1 MKFRAVLAVYLGFAS
16 LVPVKADVLT
26 LQPVADTTLFQVAPD
41 NNLGGATFFN
51 AGTAGNGNRNR
62 GIVLYDVTGIPVGS
76 VITEVAVS
84 FEVVRQPA
92 TDMES
97 SLFSLRRVFQPWAEG
112 AQVPENEASPGL
124 GAPAGPD
131 EATWNSRGI
140 GGQAWSQPGGE
151 AGVDYSDTPSA
162 LTSSA
167 GQGEIVTFE
176 TSSELIGDINSWLNQ
191 PAANFGWMLVTESED
206 VGKTARSFASR
217 ESGFGPTLTIFYTP
231 VPEPGTIAILAMGF
245 LGGLYALRRRTA
257 PLR

>member
-1 MKFRAVLAVYLGFAS
+1 MKFRGVLAVCLGFAS

-41 NNLGGATFFN
+41 NNLGAATFFN

-62 GIVLYDVTGIPVGS
+62 GLILYDVTGIPVGS

-97 SLFSLRRVFQPWAEG
+97 SLFSLRRVLQPWAEG
-112 AQVPENEASPGL
+112 SQVPENEASPGL
-124 GAPAGPD
+124 GAPAGPN

-140 GGQAWSQPGGE
+140 GGQSWSQPGGE
-151 AGVDYSDTPSA
+151 AGVDYSDTASA

-167 GQGEIVTFE
+167 GQGEIVAFE
-176 TSSELIGDINSWLNQ
+176 TSPDLIGDINSWLNQ
-191 PAANFGWMLVTESED
+191 PAANYGWMLVTESED
-206 VGKTARSFASR
+206 LGKTARSFASR

-231 VPEPGTIAILAMGF
+231 VPEPGTICIL
-245 LGGLYALRRRTA
+245 LTGLVCGIYALRRGHK
-257 PLR
+257 PPP